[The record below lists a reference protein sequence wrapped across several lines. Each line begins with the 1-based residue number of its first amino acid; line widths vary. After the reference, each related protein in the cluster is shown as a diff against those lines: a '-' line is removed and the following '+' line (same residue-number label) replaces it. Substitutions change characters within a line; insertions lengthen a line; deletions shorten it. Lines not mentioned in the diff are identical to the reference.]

1 MVWERTYVLDV
12 NIRWKKL
19 SELCSSDD
27 LSLPSLTKEIS
38 GWTGISW
45 VSSEFKQ
52 MHSDAYGRY
61 PFLHYAC
68 MNKNVTLE
76 IIQYI
81 FDIFNQTANLL
92 DVFFEIASLYTNVFC
107 PETEREDESSNK
119 AYALHCACYNEHC
132 PTSVIDLLL
141 KRYPEALSQF
151 CLVEDGVNSGR
162 YDSIYVRGLPL
173 HYYLSITSNVD
184 IDTVKMLVE
193 ALPESLVTIEQEDF
207 ECYPIHALLSNQN
220 IKNDMQDLLTFF
232 IETEPSS
239 VRMLDGYERTALHLA
254 LRNGGVT
261 LALVKFL
268 LDAWPEA
275 FYNRCI
281 DGRPP
286 FYYLCG
292 NGDLDED
299 VWHDVFQHL
308 ISIDSTFVRE
318 RLEDGELPI
327 HYAAANLSPQ
337 QCKALIDRY
346 PEPVREIGAR
356 DVDLPIHEA
365 CAVGR
370 LDTVAYLLGLY
381 PESIR
386 VRGSMGALPIHD
398 AAACQPR
405 TESRAGI
412 IELLL
417 KHDPNTASKK
427 KTNETQLG
435 QLPLHLACNAYYGQI
450 DVVKILYDAYPEAIF
465 VRDSRGRTPLD
476 LSRAM
481 NEASS
486 HSADIVK
493 FLQDQL
499 VHAEM
504 GEDLLALTTLD
515 DNGWLPLH
523 HALKDK
529 IPLGSIKFLIRGN
542 SSALRVI
549 TNIGALPIHIACQFS
564 PAKVVKYLLEDDGG
578 RTLHYTDMN
587 KDSPLH
593 YACRGGNLG
602 VVKYLLNRNV
612 PSVSDG
618 NVDNKLPFHL
628 LCECEEVDKKSNEY
642 TETLF
647 LLLRANPETV
657 MA

>member
-318 RLEDGELPI
+318 RLEDGE
-327 HYAAANLSPQ
+327 
-337 QCKALIDRY
+337 
-346 PEPVREIGAR
+346 
-356 DVDLPIHEA
+356 
-365 CAVGR
+365 
-370 LDTVAYLLGLY
+370 
-381 PESIR
+381 
-386 VRGSMGALPIHD
+386 
-398 AAACQPR
+398 
-405 TESRAGI
+405 
-412 IELLL
+412 
-417 KHDPNTASKK
+417 
-427 KTNETQLG
+427 
-435 QLPLHLACNAYYGQI
+435 
-450 DVVKILYDAYPEAIF
+450 
-465 VRDSRGRTPLD
+465 TPLD
-476 LSRAM
+476 MAIDR
-481 NEASS
+481 
-486 HSADIVK
+486 DTPIV
-493 FLQDQL
+493 FDFFRTQL
-499 VHAEM
+499 ELVQNKTAV
-504 GEDLLALTTLD
+504 L
-515 DNGWLPLH
+515 LPLH
-523 HALKDK
+523 HALSTNACLGTIKLLVKANPVAIRTKDENMAY
-529 IPLGSIKFLIRGN
+529 PL
-542 SSALRVI
+542 
-549 TNIGALPIHIACQFS
+549 HIACEFTS
-564 PAKVVKYLLEDDGG
+564 VKVVQYLVALEG
-578 RTLHYTDMN
+578 
-587 KDSPLH
+587 DSSEYILSYLDANEDSILH
-593 YACRGGNLG
+593 YACRGGNCEI
-602 VVKYLLNRNV
+602 VKYFLDEHTSLVSSAEVNV
-612 PSVSDG
+612 NG
-618 NVDNKLPFHL
+618 ELPLHL
-628 LCECEEVDKKSNEY
+628 LCEAGKDRDECDDAEHIEIIWRM
-642 TETLF
+642 
-647 LLLRANPETV
+647 LLANPEV
-657 MA
+657 VGGA